1 MTIRQRL
8 QSLRFF
14 SAESVSLEPRGR
26 TLAFHIVAA
35 QVVGTG
41 VLSLLGL
48 LISSQ
53 IAFAILLGGMICSLA
68 NLWLAVA
75 VFRPVLGASPG
86 RILTSFYVGE
96 IGKILIAAALF
107 LVVFKKFPLFKQ
119 PLYAVILLAVFG
131 LMQSMMWIYPLL
143 LQKCLTRNDKN

>member
-1 MTIRQRL
+1 MFG
-8 QSLRFF
+8 SEF
-14 SAESVSLEPRGR
+14 VNLEPRGR

-35 QVVGTG
+35 QVVVTG
-41 VLSLLGL
+41 VFSLFGL
-48 LISSQ
+48 VLSSQ

-75 VFRPVLGASPG
+75 VFRPVLGVSPR
-86 RILTSFYVGE
+86 RILMSFYVGE

-107 LVVFKKFPLFKQ
+107 LAVFKKFPLFEQ
-119 PLYAVILLAVFG
+119 PLNAAILLAVFA

-143 LQKCLTRNDKN
+143 QQKVVVRNGKN